1 MPENTPLYSSAE
13 LRKAPNPYDL
23 VPYESYPFPR
33 SRIRHL
39 HTLGRLF
46 GMTPPDVR
54 SCRVLE
60 LGCASGGNLIPMAI
74 DHPGSAFVGLDLSQ
88 RQIEMGRHQIS
99 DLGVGNI
106 ELRATS
112 IMDVDE
118 RFGQFDYIIA
128 HGVYS
133 WVPEVVRDKVM
144 AICRER
150 LAPNGIAVVS
160 YNTLPGWSAW
170 QIMREAILYH
180 CKGVTDPLERVR
192 RARRLLR
199 FLRESGHKEDS
210 PYWRLLGNEIDKML
224 ELADWFLLH
233 DHLEE
238 DNTPVYFHQFTAHA
252 SRAGLQ
258 YLGEADLSAMHPGTL
273 VREADQIPDVS
284 SDIIPRLQILDFLY
298 NRRFRMS
305 LLCHRDQRLDREISS
320 DRLWSFLWSTPLRP
334 QALPGDTS
342 AAISGPLAFVDPAGN
357 VRLTTNDR
365 PSGAVFL
372 TLCRLRLPTRPEELI
387 QEAMQRFGIED
398 ETALR
403 QALLTPALN
412 LVMTNAIE
420 LHSHEASWVTQVT
433 ERPMTSRL
441 ARYQARNSAWL
452 TNQRHEAVGVDP
464 VVREV
469 IRYVDGRHSRTG
481 IIEQMK
487 RLAERGRLNLQQ
499 EGRPATDRAVMGQ
512 LIPTL
517 VDRVLLFLAQNAL
530 LMSHTAEAPPS
541 FPIDVESGLP

>member
-1 MPENTPLYSSAE
+1 VPIGRHFGDRCVIPENTPLCSSAE
-13 LRKAPNPYDL
+13 LGKAPNPYDL

-46 GMTPPDVR
+46 GMTPPDIR
-54 SCRVLE
+54 RCRVLE

-74 DHPGSAFVGLDLSQ
+74 DHPGSTFGLDLSQ

-118 RFGQFDYIIA
+118 SFGQFDYIVA

-133 WVPEVVRDKVM
+133 WAPEDVRDKVM

-150 LAPNGIAVVS
+150 LALDGIAVVS

-199 FLRESGHKEDS
+199 FLREWGHKEDS
-210 PYWRLLGNEIDKML
+210 PYWRLLGHEIDKML

-238 DNTPVYFHQFTAHA
+238 DNAPVYFHQFIAHA

-258 YLGEADLSAMHPGTL
+258 YLGEADLSAMHLRTL
-273 VREADQIPDVS
+273 AREADGIPDAS
-284 SDIIPRLQILDFLY
+284 SDIVQRLQILDYLH

-334 QALPGDTS
+334 QALPEDAS
-342 AAISGPLAFVDPAGN
+342 AAIGGPLAFIDPAGN
-357 VRLTTNDR
+357 VRFTTNDC

-372 TLCRLRLPTRPEELI
+372 TLCRLGLPTRPDDLI

-398 ETALR
+398 DTAIR

-420 LHSHEASWVTQVT
+420 LHSHEASWITQVT

-441 ARYQARNSAWL
+441 ARYQARNST
-452 TNQRHEAVGVDP
+452 TNQRHEAVGVDL

-481 IIEQMK
+481 IVEQMK
-487 RLAERGRLNLQQ
+487 RLVERGRLNLQH
-499 EGRPATDRAVMGQ
+499 EGGR
-512 LIPTL
+512 
-517 VDRVLLFLAQNAL
+517 
-530 LMSHTAEAPPS
+530 
-541 FPIDVESGLP
+541 